1 MRIASLLV
9 LHSLKR
15 VRTLLLI
22 TGLLLGAFQLVLIL
36 VAGSIQNSGG
46 FEQLAALLPAFFRE
60 LLGPALASFMSFSG
74 IVSVGYFHLTVIG
87 ALMAVAVTL
96 ATIPTA
102 EVESGFSDF
111 ILSRPVA
118 RHWIITRTIV
128 VTVLGCGFIV
138 VLMVLGTWGGLH
150 AFGRRDVQWPS
161 SRLITSLAVNLYMLA
176 MCWGGV
182 ALAIASAARRRSI
195 AGGAAGLL
203 ALGCY
208 LLDYI
213 GRLWQPAEKLAWLS
227 PFRYY
232 NPFELMMGNPLPMK
246 NLIVLA
252 AVAVAG
258 FIAAYILYARRDI
271 SH

>member
-9 LHSLKR
+9 AHSLKR

-22 TGLLLGAFQLVLIL
+22 TALLLGAFQLVLIL

-46 FEQLAALLPAFFRE
+46 FEQLATLLPAFFRE

-87 ALMAVAVTL
+87 ALMAVALTL

-128 VTVLGCGFIV
+128 VTVLGCAFIV
-138 VLMVLGTWGGLH
+138 ALMMAGTWGGLH

-161 SRLITSLAVNLYMLA
+161 SRLIISLAVNLYMLA
-176 MCWGGV
+176 LCWGGV
-182 ALAIASAARRRSI
+182 AMAIASAARRRSV

-213 GRLWQPAEKLAWLS
+213 GRLWQPAEKVAWLS

-232 NPFELMMGNPLPMK
+232 NPFDLMMGNPLPPK
-246 NLIVLA
+246 NLIVLG

-258 FIAAYILYARRDI
+258 FIAAYVLYARRDI

>member
-1 MRIASLLV
+1 MRIATLLV
-9 LHSLKR
+9 VHSLKR
-15 VRTLLLI
+15 VRILLLT
-22 TGLLLGAFQLVLIL
+22 TGLLLGAFQLVLIF
-36 VAGSIQNSGG
+36 VAGSIQASGG
-46 FEQLAALLPAFFRE
+46 FDQLATLLPGFFRE

-118 RHWIITRTIV
+118 RHWVITRTIV
-128 VTVLGCGFIV
+128 VTALGCAFV
-138 VLMVLGTWGGLH
+138 VAVMVAGTWGGLH

-161 SRLITSLAVNLYMLA
+161 VKLVSSLAENLYMLA
-176 MCWGGV
+176 LCWGGV
-182 ALAIASAARRRSI
+182 AMAIGAAARRRSV

-203 ALGCY
+203 ALGFY
-208 LLDYI
+208 LLDYV
-213 GRLWQPAEKLAWLS
+213 GRLWQPAEKVAWLS

-232 NPFELMMGNPLPMK
+232 NPFELMLGNPLPPK
-246 NLIVLA
+246 NLIVLG
-252 AVAVAG
+252 AVALAG
-258 FIAAYILYARRDI
+258 FFAAYVLYARRDI

>member
-1 MRIASLLV
+1 MRIAALLV

-15 VRTLLLI
+15 VRTLLLV
-22 TGLLLGAFQLVLIL
+22 TGILLGAFQLVLIL
-36 VAGSIQNSGG
+36 VAGSIQGSGG
-46 FEQLAALLPAFFRE
+46 FDQLATLLPAFFRE

-87 ALMAVAVTL
+87 ALLAVAVTL

-128 VTVLGCGFIV
+128 VTALGCALIV
-138 VLMVLGTWGGLH
+138 VLMVAATWGGLQ
-150 AFGRRDVQWPS
+150 AFGRRDAQWPS
-161 SRLITSLAVNLYMLA
+161 TKLVSSLAVNLYMLA
-176 MCWGGV
+176 LCWGGV
-182 ALAIASAARRRSI
+182 AMAVAAAARRRSV
-195 AGGAAGLL
+195 AGGAAGLI
-203 ALGCY
+203 ALGTY
-208 LLDYI
+208 LLDYV
-213 GRLWQPAEKLAWLS
+213 GRLWQPAEKAAWLS

-232 NPFELMMGNPLPMK
+232 NPFDLMMGNSLPPK
-246 NLIVLA
+246 NLLVLG
-252 AVAVAG
+252 AVAAGG
-258 FIAAYILYARRDI
+258 FIAAYVLYARRDI